1 MTMTRIAS
9 FCSVVVVV
17 VVAVVVAVV
26 AVGIVLVVFE
36 NEVPTGWGVVSSFE
50 KRRTMTTPP
59 EPIWPT

>member
-1 MTMTRIAS
+1 MMTMTRIAS
-9 FCSVVVVV
+9 FCSVVV
-17 VVAVVVAVV
+17 AVVVAAVV
-26 AVGIVLVVFE
+26 VVVGIVLVVFE